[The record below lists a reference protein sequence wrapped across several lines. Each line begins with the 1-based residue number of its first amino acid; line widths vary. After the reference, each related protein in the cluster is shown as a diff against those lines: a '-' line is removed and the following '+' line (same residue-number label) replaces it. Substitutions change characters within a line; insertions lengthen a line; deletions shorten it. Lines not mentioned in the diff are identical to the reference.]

1 MSSTS
6 NKEWQPQPLSVAPT
20 IAAYNINTPETLAI
34 EIDQATHRLNILNF
48 FKIPTSS
55 NILEIGCGQGTCTVV
70 LGHFAGPS
78 GHVDALDPAPLD
90 YGAPYTLGQAQ
101 DHIIKGEMGD
111 RITFRQRKLED
122 FLQETGDKKW
132 DCAVLVHCIWYL
144 DNEETLRS
152 MLRALRGRVD
162 RLCIAEYS
170 MQASSPAAVPHILA
184 AFAQATLA
192 AHHPESEAN
201 IRCLLTPTDI
211 KRIACQVGW
220 KVEEETTIAPDEKLQ
235 DGKWEVGGVKS
246 PEFLED
252 VEKFVKDTKV
262 KTLLRSQRE
271 AVSKADEQFSGGK
284 IRTMDVWAAT
294 FG

>member
-1 MSSTS
+1 M
-6 NKEWQPQPLSVAPT
+6 
-20 IAAYNINTPETLAI
+20 
-34 EIDQATHRLNILNF
+34 HRC
-48 FKIPTSS
+48 PGS
-55 NILEIGCGQGTCTVV
+55 
-70 LGHFAGPS
+70 FAGPL

-101 DHIIKGEMGD
+101 DHISKGEMGD
-111 RITFRQRKLED
+111 RIAFWQRKLED

-144 DNEETLRS
+144 DNEETLTS
-152 MLRALRGRVD
+152 MLKALKGRVD

-211 KRIACQVGW
+211 KRIVCQVGW
-220 KVEEETTIAPDEKLQ
+220 TVEEETTIAPDEKLQ

-262 KTLLRSQRE
+262 KTLLRGQRE
-271 AVSKADEQFSGGK
+271 AVLRADEQLSGGK
-284 IRTMDVWAAT
+284 ARTMDVWAAT
-294 FG
+294 LI

>member
-6 NKEWQPQPLSVAPT
+6 HKEWQPLPLSAAPT
-20 IAAYNINTPETLAI
+20 IAAHNINTPETLAI
-34 EIDQATHRLNILNF
+34 EIDQATHRLNLLNF
-48 FKIPTSS
+48 FKIPQSS

-70 LGHFAGPS
+70 LGHVTGPS

-101 DHIIKGEMGD
+101 DHITNGEMGD
-111 RITFRQRKLED
+111 RVTFWQRKLED

-144 DNEETLRS
+144 DSEETLTS
-152 MLRALRGRVD
+152 MLKALKGRVD

-170 MQASSPAAVPHILA
+170 MQASSLAAVPHVLA

-201 IRCLLTPTDI
+201 IRCLLTPTEI
-211 KRIACQVGW
+211 KRIADQVGW
-220 KVEEETTIAPDEKLQ
+220 NLEEETIIVPDEKLQ

-246 PEFLED
+246 AEFHQD
-252 VEKFVKDTKV
+252 VEKYVKDTKV
-262 KTLLRSQRE
+262 KTLLRGQRE
-271 AVSKADEQFSGGK
+271 AVLRANDQLAGAKP
-284 IRTMDVWAAT
+284 RTMDVWAAT
-294 FG
+294 LI

>member
-6 NKEWQPQPLSVAPT
+6 NKEWQPQPLSIAPT

-55 NILEIGCGQGTCTVV
+55 NILEVGCGQGTCTVA

-101 DHIIKGEMGD
+101 DHITKGEMGG
-111 RITFRQRKLED
+111 RITFWQKRLED
-122 FLQETGDKKW
+122 FLQETGDEKW

-144 DNEETLRS
+144 DSEETLTS
-152 MLRALRGRVD
+152 MLKALKGRVNK
-162 RLCIAEYS
+162 LCIAEYS
-170 MQASSPAAVPHILA
+170 MQASSPAAVPHLLA
-184 AFAQATLA
+184 ALAQATLA

-211 KRIACQVGW
+211 KRISDEVGW
-220 KVEEETTIAPDEKLQ
+220 KVEEETMIQPDESLQ

-246 PEFLED
+246 PEFLDD
-252 VEKFVKDTKV
+252 VEKYVSDTKV
-262 KTLLRSQRE
+262 KTLLRGQRE
-271 AVSKADEQFSGGK
+271 AVLRVDKQLAGTKA
-284 IRTMDVWAAT
+284 RTMDVWAAT
-294 FG
+294 LV